1 MSIEFVWKVDSLDV
15 NPSDGDLNNVV
26 VSCVWTCVASDG
38 DKSFSVG
45 SKKYLGAPS
54 DSFIEFDALTQSDVL
69 GWVWANGIDKAAVEQ
84 TAAAGLQNAPVIK
97 VGPWKASEVFTAQ
110 EVAHRPWL

>member
-1 MSIEFVWKVDSLDV
+1 MSIEFVWKIDSLDV
-15 NPSDGDLNNVV
+15 SPSEGDLSNVV

-84 TAAAGLQNAPVIK
+84 TAEAGLLSSIAAKPV
-97 VGPWKASEVFTAQ
+97 PWMQAATLPASEV
-110 EVAHRPWL
+110 VDRPWL